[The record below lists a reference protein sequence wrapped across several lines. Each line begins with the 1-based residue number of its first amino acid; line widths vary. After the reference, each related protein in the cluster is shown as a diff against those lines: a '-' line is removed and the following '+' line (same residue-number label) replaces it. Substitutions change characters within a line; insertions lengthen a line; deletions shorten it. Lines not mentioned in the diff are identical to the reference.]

1 MTTITLPP
9 LPGWAYR
16 TAETEAGLRARDLE
30 VARLVRDRLAD
41 VIQSE
46 MEHFIHT
53 HAAAVSA
60 DLSAENAR
68 LREAIQHYEAALKE
82 AWPEGAKGK
91 SFEHWNTAR
100 IAVHGS
106 RP

>member
-1 MTTITLPP
+1 MSDLP
-9 LPGWAYR
+9 LPEPWDYCYEWDGPYGTRKFSQASHNGNRPDRSVPIY
-16 TAETEAGLRARDLE
+16 TADKMHA
-30 VARLVRDRLAD
+30 
-41 VIQSE
+41 
-46 MEHFIHT
+46 

-60 DLSAENAR
+60 QDNAR

-100 IAVHGS
+100 IAAVHGS
-106 RP
+106 QP